1 MATGNCKVQ
10 PRSKTGRAKT
20 ADLVSACDMK
30 ATANFVHLY
39 DTTLRDGSQ
48 RKGLS
53 FSLEDKLK
61 ITKLL
66 DELCVPYIEG
76 GWPGS
81 NPKDMEYFVRTRTNP
96 PKNSKIV
103 AFGSTRR
110 VSVDVA
116 SDSNIQAL
124 LAAETDVVCIVGK
137 TWPMHV
143 TQVLRTTLEENL
155 AMIGDSIRFLKSQGK
170 EVMYDAEHF
179 FDAFRSDRDYAL
191 RCMRTA
197 AEAGADWLILC
208 DTNGSSLPDQVSD
221 AVKTVISEAAGCKIG
236 VHTHND
242 CELAV
247 ANALAAVQAGAQQV
261 QGTLNGYGER
271 CGNANLVTIIPTL
284 QLKMGY
290 SCVPQQALKRLTDV
304 SRAVS
309 EIANLN
315 PDPCAP
321 YVGTSAFAHKAG
333 LHASAVEK
341 LKESYEHIDPSLV
354 GNSRQILVSELAGKS
369 NIRMLAAEL
378 GMRVQGHEATL
389 VEQVKEMER
398 SGYQFENADGTLE
411 LMLRRKEPGYTVPFQ
426 LLHIMV
432 VSSDRMRS
440 GMNAEAMIKL
450 EVEGDFVH
458 TAAEGRGPV
467 HAIDLALRKAL
478 IPHYPSLEHVRLA
491 DYKVRILDPDH
502 ATDATTRVMIEA
514 KCGDESWSTVG
525 CSQNIIEASY
535 QALSDSLELYLLR
548 QLDKTRNETRSTTP
562 RTADRKP
569 ARRPAVKQEV
579 VA

>member
-1 MATGNCKVQ
+1 MPAVPGSAGA
-10 PRSKTGRAKT
+10 PEASGRLCAPK
-20 ADLVSACDMK
+20 L
-30 ATANFVHLY
+30 VHLY

-66 DELCVPYIEG
+66 DELGVPYIEG

-81 NPKDMEYFVRTRTNP
+81 NPKDMEYFVRMRTNP
-96 PKNSKIV
+96 PKHSKIV

-110 VSVDVA
+110 VAVDVA
-116 SDSNIQAL
+116 EDSNIQAL
-124 LAAETDVVCIVGK
+124 LAAQTDVVCIVGK
-137 TWPMHV
+137 TWPLHV
-143 TQVLRTTLEENL
+143 TQVLRTTLQENL
-155 AMIGDSIRFLKSQGK
+155 LMIADSIRFLKANGK

-179 FDAFRSDRDYAL
+179 FDAFRSDNEYAL
-191 RCMRTA
+191 QCMRTA
-197 AEAGADWLILC
+197 ADAGATWLVLC
-208 DTNGSSLPDQVSD
+208 DTNGSSLPDQIAE
-221 AVKTVISEAAGCKIG
+221 AVRTVVKEVPACQIG

-247 ANALAAVQAGAQQV
+247 ANALSAVQAGATQV

-271 CGNANLVTIIPTL
+271 CGNANLVTVIPTL

-290 SCVPQQALKRLTDV
+290 SCVPAKSLKRLTEI
-304 SRAVS
+304 SRTVS

-315 PDPCAP
+315 PDPHAA
-321 YVGTSAFAHKAG
+321 YVGSSAFAHKAG

-341 LKESYEHIDPSLV
+341 LKESYEHIDPGLV

-369 NIRMLAAEL
+369 NIRMLAQEL
-378 GMRVQGHEATL
+378 GMRVQGQEAIL
-389 VEQVKEMER
+389 IEQVKEMER
-398 SGYQFENADGTLE
+398 SGFQFENAEGTLE
-411 LMLRRKEPGYTVPFQ
+411 LMLRRKEPGYRVPFQ

-432 VSSDRMRS
+432 VSSDRMRA

-450 EVEGDFVH
+450 EVDGDFVH

-478 IPHYPSLEHVRLA
+478 IPHYPSLADVRLA

-502 ATDATTRVMIEA
+502 ATDATTRVLIEA
-514 KCGDESWSTVG
+514 KCGDDSWSTVG
-525 CSQNIIEASY
+525 CSPNIIEASY

-548 QLDKTRNETRSTTP
+548 QLDATRSTQ
-562 RTADRKP
+562 P
-569 ARRPAVKQEV
+569 ATERIAASLPAMIKEV

>member
-1 MATGNCKVQ
+1 MATGNCTPQ
-10 PRSKTGRAKT
+10 ARSK
-20 ADLVSACDMK
+20 SMY
-30 ATANFVHLY
+30 LY

-53 FSLEDKLK
+53 FSLDDKLK

-66 DELCVPYIEG
+66 DELGVPYIEG

-81 NPKDMEYFVRTRTNP
+81 NPKDMEYFVRMRSNP
-96 PKNSKIV
+96 PKTSKIV

-110 VSVDVA
+110 VGADVA
-116 SDSNIQAL
+116 QDSNIQAL
-124 LAAETDVVCIVGK
+124 LNAHTSVVTIVGK
-137 TWPMHV
+137 TWPLHV
-143 TQVLRTTLEENL
+143 THVLKTTLEENL
-155 AMIGDSIRFLKSQGK
+155 AMIADSISYLKQHGK

-191 RCMRTA
+191 KCMETA
-197 AEAGADWLILC
+197 AAAGADWLVLC
-208 DTNGSSLPDQVSD
+208 DTNGSSLPEQVAE
-221 AVKTVISEAAGCKIG
+221 AVKVVAERVTCKLG

-247 ANALAAVQAGAQQV
+247 ANALAAVEAGAQQI
-261 QGTLNGYGER
+261 QGTINGYGER
-271 CGNANLVTIIPTL
+271 CGNANLISLIPTL

-290 SCVPQQALKRLTDV
+290 ACVPPKGLKRLTEV

-321 YVGTSAFAHKAG
+321 YVGSSAFAHKAG
-333 LHASAVEK
+333 LHASAVER
-341 LKESYEHIDPSLV
+341 LKESYEHVEPSVV
-354 GNSRQILVSELAGKS
+354 GNTRQILVSELAGRS
-369 NIRMLAAEL
+369 NIRMLAADL
-378 GMRVQGHEATL
+378 GMGIQGE
-389 VEQVKEMER
+389 EQSLIDEVKSMER
-398 SGYQFENADGTLE
+398 TGFQFENAEGTLE
-411 LMLRRKEPGYTVPFQ
+411 LMLRRKQPGYQSPFQ
-426 LLHIMV
+426 LMHIMV
-432 VSSDRMRS
+432 VASDRLRA

-450 EVEGDFVH
+450 QVDGELVH

-478 IPHYPSLEHVRLA
+478 LPHHPSLEAVRLA
-491 DYKVRILDPDH
+491 DYKVRILDPDN
-502 ATDATTRVMIEA
+502 ATDATTRVLIEA
-514 KCGDESWSTVG
+514 TCEGESWSTVG
-525 CSQNIIEASY
+525 CSPNIIEASY

-548 QLDKTRNETRSTTP
+548 QQERQATVER
-562 RTADRKP
+562 A
-569 ARRPAVKQEV
+569 EV